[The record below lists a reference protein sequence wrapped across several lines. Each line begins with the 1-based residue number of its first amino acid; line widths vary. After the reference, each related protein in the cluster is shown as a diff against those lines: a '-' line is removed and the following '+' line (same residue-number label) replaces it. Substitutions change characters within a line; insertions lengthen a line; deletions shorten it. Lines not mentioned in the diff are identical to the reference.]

1 MKGEI
6 RVEKNSVKSFFLRVI
21 KSKVVLPLVCAAG
34 LIGVVIGAGFSYAKY
49 VDSQSELSRAGVAVF
64 DVNDGLEDKSFT
76 LSVSASDVEGGMTS
90 NILVTNSGEV
100 AIRYTVQVEN
110 ITNNLPL
117 TFKCETAR
125 IGPNEQTNYQ
135 ISIFYAG
142 DEEGLSTTYCGMVDL
157 IRVTVTIE
165 QTVS

>member
-1 MKGEI
+1 
-6 RVEKNSVKSFFLRVI
+6 VEKSSIKNFFLRVI
-21 KSKVVLPLVCAAG
+21 KSKVVLPLICAAG
-34 LIGVVIGAGFSYAKY
+34 LVGVVIGAGFSYAKY
-49 VDSQSELSRAGVAVF
+49 VDSQGELSRAGVAIF

-76 LSVSASDVEGGMTS
+76 LSVSAADVKGGMTS

-117 TFKCETAR
+117 AFSCETAR

-135 ISIFYAG
+135 ISISYTG
-142 DEEGLSTTYCGMVDL
+142 EEEGLSTTYCGMVDL

-165 QTVS
+165 QTVT